1 MRRYDVVWQI
11 FFAGV
16 NMMNGRTHRK
26 SAFTLVEL
34 MVVIG
39 IIGLLIG
46 ILLPSLRRATEAAK
60 SLQCKSNLHD
70 LGVHLAI
77 YNTQNKGYLFPVG
90 PPRPFTRVPS
100 TLGTT
105 VPPHERWPAKVYRL
119 PGAPYNPLPYDPAA
133 WPGDSSSADPKVWDP
148 APFTPK
154 TLICPSDE
162 NPAQAHSYVLNKH
175 LVDNQIKASSRNFG
189 GLTASDVIVAGE
201 KVTEQ
206 HDYYMERGD
215 NNTEFDR
222 VAEKYRHGQR
232 LGSNYL
238 YFDGH
243 VDTKLPNEAL
253 TGIDPWDLRLQN
265 PATQPTSP

>member
-1 MRRYDVVWQI
+1 MMFTSKSGSHNDGMCMTTTRTSRR
-11 FFAGV
+11 
-16 NMMNGRTHRK
+16 

-34 MVVIG
+34 LVVIG
-39 IIGLLIG
+39 IIGVLIG

-70 LGVHLAI
+70 LGVHLVM
-77 YNTQNKGYLFPVG
+77 YNITYKGYLFPVG
-90 PPRPFTRVPS
+90 PPRGFSPLPS

-105 VPPHERWPAKVYRL
+105 VPPHERWPMKVYKL
-119 PGAPYNPLPYDPAA
+119 AGAPLNPLPYDPAA
-133 WPGDSSSADPKVWDP
+133 WPGDSSIADQKVWSAD
-148 APFTPK
+148 AFTPK

-162 NPAQAHSYVLNKH
+162 QPAQAHSYVLNKH

-189 GLTASDVIVAGE
+189 GLTASDVIIAGE
-201 KVTEQ
+201 KVTAE

-222 VAEKYRHGQR
+222 VAEKFRHGQR

-243 VDTKLPNEAL
+243 VDTKLPNQAL
-253 TGIDPWDLRLQN
+253 TGIDPWDLRLTNPSTQ
-265 PATQPTSP
+265 PATP